1 MHIHLPGRHY
11 GVSYFHPHAF
21 VSEQSLPSLS
31 MSCSFWAVSR
41 RYGSCYSREQNI
53 SEKLKFSC
61 ETVHCGKSSISI
73 FKESF
78 ASIDKILGGRLGTR
92 LSRIYQFVTNNQ
104 ASIHLWWKEN
114 SVKRQK
120 FSKYYGHGCSWTSP
134 GCSYHFELHWHSFY
148 VLGAFIAPLNGNF
161 LLKSFNVCFEFSGSY
176 NHLQY
181 FFHLKGYH
189 LTKSVAISQ

>member
-11 GVSYFHPHAF
+11 GISYFHLHAF

-31 MSCSFWAVSR
+31 LFCSFWAVSR
-41 RYGSCYSREQNI
+41 QYGSCYSHKQKI

-61 ETVHCGKSSISI
+61 ETVYCGKSSISI
-73 FKESF
+73 LKESF

-114 SVKRQK
+114 LVKRQK
-120 FSKYYGHGCSWTSP
+120 FSKYYSHGCSWTSP
-134 GCSYHFELHWHSFY
+134 GCSYHLELHWHSFY
-148 VLGAFIAPLNGNF
+148 ILGVFITPLNGNF
-161 LLKSFNVCFEFSGSY
+161 LLKSFKVCFEFSGSY